1 MPEDVPILDYVLI
14 REGCDF
20 TFLEGS
26 EGESVNFDQ
35 APQHVRFAFQG
46 LALAQFIRACIRLL
60 RRQMD
65 EAATQDPE
73 RFAHLKAAGKDI
85 VTEWDD
91 AGLP

>member
-1 MPEDVPILDYVLI
+1 
-14 REGCDF
+14 
-20 TFLEGS
+20 
-26 EGESVNFDQ
+26 VNQ
-35 APQHVRFAFQG
+35 APKHIRFAFQG
-46 LALAQFIRACIRLL
+46 RALAQFIRACIRLL
-60 RRQMD
+60 GRQLA